1 MREPKVR
8 RDDLNGERN
17 GQYCEDAG
25 RDIEGRLN
33 KDCGGSTL
41 GCTACPTND
50 WHRERF
56 AARELLDMAPED
68 PVESPE
74 VHLGR
79 RHSAVQKW
87 ARLSD
92 LGCREHYSWF
102 ETPIPW
108 LKSRSGLTFSSFRPI
123 VTSSAPCRDY
133 LATTSLGAATACC
146 TARRTIPSDQL
157 VTRSARSIGRAG
169 ACWTS
174 RGSRD
179 PVANWTP
186 LGPRVRLLGKNRTI
200 CQP

>member
-1 MREPKVR
+1 MRAATLR
-8 RDDLNGERN
+8 
-17 GQYCEDAG
+17 A
-25 RDIEGRLN
+25 RLN

-41 GCTACPTND
+41 GCRACPTND
-50 WHRERF
+50 WRRERF

-74 VHLGR
+74 VHLSR
-79 RHSAVQKW
+79 RHSEVQNW

-123 VTSSAPCRDY
+123 ATLSAPCRDY
-133 LATTSLGAATACC
+133 LATTSLGAAIERLAETKF
-146 TARRTIPSDQL
+146 TVGPTGQKFK
-157 VTRSARSIGRAG
+157 SAGSIGRAG

-174 RGSRD
+174 
-179 PVANWTP
+179 
-186 LGPRVRLLGKNRTI
+186 
-200 CQP
+200 

>member
-1 MREPKVR
+1 M
-8 RDDLNGERN
+8 
-17 GQYCEDAG
+17 
-25 RDIEGRLN
+25 
-33 KDCGGSTL
+33 
-41 GCTACPTND
+41 GCRACPTND
-50 WHRERF
+50 WRRERF

-157 VTRSARSIGRAG
+157 VTRSNLPGRLDALARVGRAEEAETRSPTGRRLARECVYG
-169 ACWTS
+169 AKTEQSAS
-174 RGSRD
+174 RSV
-179 PVANWTP
+179 P
-186 LGPRVRLLGKNRTI
+186 I
-200 CQP
+200 HS